1 MRAAALFSLSSP
13 KAATMSP
20 LPKLSSHGIGNLII
34 GEPLS
39 DHAVPLSNYL
49 RAGEIR
55 TAFEG
60 QYRYLYLPNAWKGPI
75 MRDAVFA
82 ALDKDEHVAG
92 IFVFTRQDA
101 GGLLAPLHGAFGEPA
116 ICAHTPPGSAQNK
129 FAWHTEA
136 GLSVFLT
143 RYPGFNKI
151 QMYRYRQDLP
161 TPSLSLR
168 Y

>member
-1 MRAAALFSLSSP
+1 MQAAASFSLSST

-20 LPKLSSHGIGNLII
+20 LPKLSAQGIGNLLI

-39 DHAVPLSNYL
+39 DYAAPLSSYL
-49 RAGEIR
+49 RSGEIR
-55 TAFEG
+55 TAFETN
-60 QYRYLYLPNAWKGPI
+60 YRYVYIPNAWKAPI

-82 ALDKDEHVAG
+82 ALDKDDRVAG
-92 IFVFTRQDA
+92 IFVFTRQDV
-101 GGLLAPLHGAFGEPA
+101 GGLLAPLHGAFGEPT
-116 ICAHTPPGSAQNK
+116 IYGHTAPGTAQNK
-129 FAWHTEA
+129 FAWHTEV

-161 TPSLSLR
+161 SPSLSLR